1 MRVDRGA
8 FTIACNLSAAP
19 RAVPLAP
26 HRPQRVVLAST
37 PDVTVAAETVELL
50 PESVAI
56 LGR

>member
-1 MRVDRGA
+1 VDRGA
-8 FTIACNLSAAP
+8 FTIACNLSAAR

-26 HRPQRVVLAST
+26 HRPRRVVLAST
-37 PDVTVAAETVELL
+37 PDVTVAAETVELP